1 MFEKMK
7 SYNIKKRLNGGYL
20 IVIAAMI
27 LSGIISIASLGVLK
41 TSLDDFVERTNRA
54 DTIVKLCRINT
65 NIAARNVR
73 EMALATDTSTYS
85 KYVERI
91 ESSMSELWEEVA
103 QLEATGVFDSATCA
117 NYENE
122 IRLWEV
128 VADEIIGM
136 IQAGE
141 RDAAIQRI
149 LNECVPEL
157 DALVLVA
164 KDLDAITNEMMEES
178 VALSNIM
185 FGIGVASIILFAIFA
200 TVMAIKIG
208 KMIVASITEP
218 IAEIKRAAEQLEQ
231 GNLHAEITYQ
241 GEDEIGE
248 LAESLRTALSILSTY
263 VDDIAN
269 VMNEFSHANFTVQPE
284 ADWRGE
290 FIRIHESTNNFEEN
304 MSRVVKNIQGVS
316 EQVSGGAEQIAQSST
331 DLATGASEQAGVT
344 EELAATITTV
354 AGELEETANTAVGVS
369 KKVDAFGGEILK
381 GNKNMQEM
389 QVSMREISESS
400 QKISRIIDTIN
411 DIATQTNLLALNASI
426 EAARAGDAG
435 RGFAVVADQVSILA
449 AQSANAAKESNS
461 LIASS
466 LEAVEKGIAIANE
479 TAAQLEKVVD
489 DSKEITK
496 DVQTAAEILKTQSA
510 SFEQIINGVDHI
522 NEVVQTNSATSEEC
536 AAASQEMSAQ
546 AEMLYEE
553 IKGFRV
559 RE

>member
-1 MFEKMK
+1 MFEKIK
-7 SYNIKKRLNGGYL
+7 SYNISRRLNAGYL
-20 IVIAAMI
+20 LVIGAMI
-27 LSGIISIASLGVLK
+27 LSGIISIASLGILK
-41 TSLDDFVERTNRA
+41 TSLDNFVEKTNKA

-73 EMALATDTSTYS
+73 EMALATDTSTYPQ
-85 KYVERI
+85 YVEKI
-91 ESSMSELWEEVA
+91 KSSMEELWEEA
-103 QLEATGVFDSATCA
+103 ELLEATGVFDVATCE
-117 NYENE
+117 NYREE

-128 VADEIIGM
+128 VAYEIVDM
-136 IQAGE
+136 IQEGQRE
-141 RDAAIQRI
+141 EAIQRI

-157 DALVLVA
+157 DALVIIA
-164 KDLDAITNEMMEES
+164 KNLDTTTNELMEKS
-178 VALSNIM
+178 VNLSNTVFSI
-185 FGIGVASIILFAIFA
+185 GIASIIIFAILA
-200 TVMAIKIG
+200 TIMAVKIG
-208 KMIVASITEP
+208 KMIVSSITEP
-218 IAEIKRAAEQLEQ
+218 IEEIKHAAEQLEQ
-231 GNLHAEITYQ
+231 GNLHVEITYE

-248 LAESLRTALSILSTY
+248 LAKSLRTALSILATY

-269 VMNEFSHANFTVQPE
+269 VMNEFSNANFTVQPE

-290 FIRIHESTNNFEEN
+290 FVRIHESTNDFEKN
-304 MSRVVKNIQGVS
+304 MSRVVKNIQNVS

-344 EELAATITTV
+344 EELASTITII
-354 AGELEETANTAVGVS
+354 AEELAETANTAVGVS

-389 QVSMREISESS
+389 QISMKEISESS
-400 QKISRIIDTIN
+400 QKIRQIIDTIN

-435 RGFAVVADQVSILA
+435 KGFAVVADQVSILA
-449 AQSANAAKESNS
+449 AQSASAAKESNS

-479 TAAQLEKVVD
+479 TAAQLEKVVG
-489 DSKEITK
+489 DSKGITK
-496 DVQTAAEILKTQSA
+496 DVQTAAEILKTQTA

-546 AEMLYEE
+546 AELLDQE

-559 RE
+559 I

>member
-1 MFEKMK
+1 MFEKIK
-7 SYNIKKRLNGGYL
+7 SYNIKKRLNTGYL
-20 IVIAAMI
+20 IVIGAMI

-41 TSLDDFVERTNRA
+41 TSLDNFVERTNKA
-54 DTIVKLCRINT
+54 DTIIKLCRINT

-73 EMALATDTSTYS
+73 EMALATDTSTYW
-85 KYVERI
+85 KYVQRI
-91 ESSMSELWEEVA
+91 DSSMEELWIEVA
-103 QLEATGVFDSATCA
+103 QLEATGVFDAETCA
-117 NYENE
+117 NYKEE

-128 VADEIIGM
+128 VAYEIVDM
-136 IQAGE
+136 IEAGQHE
-141 RDAAIQRI
+141 AAIERI

-157 DALVLVA
+157 DALVVVA
-164 KDLDAITNEMMEES
+164 KQLDQITNELMDES
-178 VALSNIM
+178 VHLSNMVFSI
-185 FGIGVASIILFAIFA
+185 GIGAIIIFA
-200 TVMAIKIG
+200 VLATVLALKIG
-208 KMIVASITEP
+208 KAIVSSITEP
-218 IAEIKRAAEQLEQ
+218 VAEIKEAAEQLEQ
-231 GNLHAEITYQ
+231 GNLHAEITYK
-241 GEDEIGE
+241 GDDEIGE

-263 VDDIAN
+263 VEDIAY
-269 VMNEFSHANFTVQPE
+269 VMNEFSNANFTVQPT

-290 FIRIHESTNNFEEN
+290 FIRIHESTNDFEEN
-304 MSRVVKNIQGVS
+304 MARVVKSIEGVS

-344 EELAATITTV
+344 QELAATITTV
-354 AGELEETANTAVGVS
+354 AGELEETANTAVNVS

-400 QKISRIIDTIN
+400 QKISHIIDTIN

-479 TAAQLEKVVD
+479 TAAQLEKVVG

-546 AEMLYEE
+546 AEMLHEE

-559 RE
+559 RG